1 MEGLLAGKRE
11 RYQKSKEGFILYL
24 GILGVVLLCC
34 FIVLFDGGPLRPPV
48 LEKGVM
54 LGVVS

>member
-1 MEGLLAGKRE
+1 MDFTLLKVIFVLKDEAP
-11 RYQKSKEGFILYL
+11 L
-24 GILGVVLLCC
+24 GSL
-34 FIVLFDGGPLRPPV
+34 V